1 MSGKIF
7 INYRRGDDPGHTG
20 RLFDRLQDAFEPDQ
34 LFLDVDSIAPGLDFV
49 RVLEEQVSKCDV
61 LLVVIGKGWIDARDS
76 AGDRRLDHPEDFVRI
91 EVEAGLRLG
100 KRVIPVLVNDAE
112 MPGAEQLPETLKP
125 LARRNAVRLTH
136 DQFKGDTQGLIKA
149 LGAALDE
156 AETARR
162 AQATAEAEA
171 AVRARAEAAARAK
184 EAERRREEEQR
195 RAVLAGLSPEQI
207 AKAEEVANW
216 ELIKE
221 SQSAQDFRG
230 HLARFPGGVF
240 ERVVRTKLEAL
251 IWAGLGPDPSGDALR
266 AFLEE
271 FPAGAHA
278 AAAGKRLEAHL
289 QAEAAG
295 EADKR
300 ERQEKGAWVVASDA
314 DTIEAYELFLLAWP
328 EGSHVPAAKEQLR
341 KLRLRDGDEAERA
354 FAAVRHAD
362 SASAVAEFLASY
374 PESALAAE
382 ARALHTA
389 LVAREEADRRAM
401 AGDDPA
407 VSKAFPAT
415 YSKGNLADQ
424 VRTRLQS
431 LATGLAW
438 RPSRRVLLVGGALVI
453 GAVGIWLVTAPSSVQ
468 RSPTD
473 GVPLSPERER
483 ALKPKDSF
491 KECDACPE
499 MIVVP
504 AGSFA
509 MGSPEHEV
517 GRRNDE
523 DPRHTVTFARPFAVG
538 RFSVT
543 FEQWDACI
551 SDSGCNGYR
560 PADEGWGR
568 GRRPAINVSWDDA
581 KTYVAWLSRKTG
593 KAYRLL
599 SEAER
604 EYVTRA
610 GTTTPFWW
618 GGSISTSQANYD
630 GRYAY
635 GGGAVGEYRGK
646 TLPVDSFQP
655 NPWGLYQVHGN
666 VWEWVEDC
674 QHDDYR
680 GAPSDGSAWMSGD
693 CSRRVVRGGS
703 WANDARDLRAAG
715 RLAGTVGG
723 RDVILG
729 FRVGRSLTP

>member
-1 MSGKIF
+1 
-7 INYRRGDDPGHTG
+7 
-20 RLFDRLQDAFEPDQ
+20 
-34 LFLDVDSIAPGLDFV
+34 
-49 RVLEEQVSKCDV
+49 
-61 LLVVIGKGWIDARDS
+61 
-76 AGDRRLDHPEDFVRI
+76 
-91 EVEAGLRLG
+91 
-100 KRVIPVLVNDAE
+100 
-112 MPGAEQLPETLKP
+112 
-125 LARRNAVRLTH
+125 
-136 DQFKGDTQGLIKA
+136 
-149 LGAALDE
+149 
-156 AETARR
+156 
-162 AQATAEAEA
+162 
-171 AVRARAEAAARAK
+171 
-184 EAERRREEEQR
+184 
-195 RAVLAGLSPEQI
+195 
-207 AKAEEVANW
+207 
-216 ELIKE
+216 
-221 SQSAQDFRG
+221 
-230 HLARFPGGVF
+230 
-240 ERVVRTKLEAL
+240 
-251 IWAGLGPDPSGDALR
+251 
-266 AFLEE
+266 
-271 FPAGAHA
+271 
-278 AAAGKRLEAHL
+278 
-289 QAEAAG
+289 
-295 EADKR
+295 
-300 ERQEKGAWVVASDA
+300 
-314 DTIEAYELFLLAWP
+314 
-328 EGSHVPAAKEQLR
+328 
-341 KLRLRDGDEAERA
+341 
-354 FAAVRHAD
+354 
-362 SASAVAEFLASY
+362 
-374 PESALAAE
+374 
-382 ARALHTA
+382 
-389 LVAREEADRRAM
+389 
-401 AGDDPA
+401 
-407 VSKAFPAT
+407 
-415 YSKGNLADQ
+415 
-424 VRTRLQS
+424 
-431 LATGLAW
+431 
-438 RPSRRVLLVGGALVI
+438 
-453 GAVGIWLVTAPSSVQ
+453 
-468 RSPTD
+468 
-473 GVPLSPERER
+473 VPLSPERER

-604 EYVTRA
+604 AYVTRA